1 MKNNKACPKCGGRRI
16 GHLESLPDTLAD
28 ETQVTPRMVGTTTV
42 DGKRTKVG
50 TIEAYLCAS
59 CGYLEEY
66 VVEIHRVP
74 LEKLEGFSWLTEQAA
89 PYR

>member
-1 MKNNKACPKCGGRRI
+1 MKTAKACPKCGGRKI
-16 GHLESLPDTLAD
+16 GHLASMPDTLGD
-28 ETQVTPRMVGTTTV
+28 ETQVAPRVVGMMKN

-50 TIEAYLCAS
+50 LIEAYLCAS

-66 VVEIHRVP
+66 VAEVHRVP
-74 LEKLEGFSWLTEQAA
+74 LEKLEGFTWVKEQSS